1 MVPGPADRL
10 ALVEGARLL
19 VEAMEVRHLAAIF
32 AATPD
37 VVVSNLLRP
46 PGEPV
51 MSCLGWRRLPSS
63 GGTRH
68 RAETWR
74 TSRAGVC
81 SRGRAGHGW
90 LRRYMRSRAR
100 HSKRPLWSPW
110 RRACCGGLP
119 TRWGCR
125 VTPRESCSQVAP

>member
-1 MVPGPADRL
+1 MHPAACQLGGHGGQGEPGGKPRRRIEVDVDMVPGPADRL

-68 RAETWR
+68 RAET
-74 TSRAGVC
+74 
-81 SRGRAGHGW
+81 
-90 LRRYMRSRAR
+90 
-100 HSKRPLWSPW
+100 
-110 RRACCGGLP
+110 
-119 TRWGCR
+119 
-125 VTPRESCSQVAP
+125 